1 MKQRLPRKLKNA
13 IKKAFESSL
22 RPEQYADRKSISAFM
37 YRELIDYDMNA
48 AMADA
53 GITTSHDGRAL
64 ELGLVVPEVSLELR
78 LDTPGFGFA
87 QN

>member
-22 RPEQYADRKSISAFM
+22 RPEQYGDRKRIVSFM
-37 YRELIDYDMNA
+37 YAELMDYEMNQA
-48 AMADA
+48 LNDA
-53 GITTSHDGRAL
+53 GITTSHDERAM

-78 LDTPGFGFA
+78 LDTPGFDFA
-87 QN
+87 LN